1 MNYSEN
7 SQLLLR
13 LLDIGRQMAETQALE
28 PLLVYAVDVALEL
41 LNGQYG
47 FIVLATIDDYLHFQ
61 VARDNKGNNIPNP
74 ETQVSRTILYRA
86 MDTREHVLT
95 ASAISDSKFGGAT
108 SVSALELKSVLC
120 VPLIS
125 QGDVIGAIY
134 LENRSEHDIFHV
146 GDVQPLQYL
155 ASHAAVC
162 IQNALLNAELERV
175 SLNHIREID
184 NMRDNDAVPR
194 ETVDMIVK
202 TERTRILRNFM
213 QNASHQFRTPL
224 SVINTSV
231 DILRR
236 KIDTEKYGEY
246 LDRKIRIQINVM
258 VRLVDSLNLLSKLDA
273 GIEDNYTLTPANLVL
288 IAHEI
293 RQVMQ
298 KHAHQKQ
305 IRFQHLIDEEDIVA
319 PVAQDYVR
327 QAIEQVLEN
336 SLQYTKSGDLI
347 TIQVVDNEDTASII
361 IKDTGMGVEQD
372 NLPKL
377 TTRFFRLDIAGTT
390 RGLGLG
396 LTITEKI
403 MQLHSGELIIDSEF
417 GQGTSVELIF
427 PKG

>member
-1 MNYSEN
+1 MSYTEN
-7 SQLLLR
+7 PQLLLR

-47 FIVLATIDDYLHFQ
+47 FIVLATMDDYLHFQ
-61 VARDNKGNNIPNP
+61 VARDSNGNNIPNP
-74 ETQVSRTILYRA
+74 ETQVSRTILYRT

-95 ASAISDSKFGGAT
+95 ASAISDSKFGEAK
-108 SVSALELKSVLC
+108 SVSMLGLKSVLC

-125 QGDVIGAIY
+125 QEDVIGAIY
-134 LENRSEHDIFHV
+134 LENRSEYNLFQSV
-146 GDVQPLQYL
+146 DVQPLQYL

-175 SLNHIREID
+175 SINHIREIG
-184 NMRDNDAVPR
+184 NMRDDDTVPR

-246 LDRKIRIQINVM
+246 LDRIRIQINVM

-273 GIEDNYTLTPANLVL
+273 GIEDKYTLTPANLVL

-298 KHAHQKQ
+298 KHAYQKQ
-305 IRFQHLIDEEDIVA
+305 IRFQHLIDEEDIIV

-336 SLQYTKSGDLI
+336 SLQYTTSGDLI
-347 TIQVVDNEDTASII
+347 TIQVVDNEETASII
-361 IKDTGMGVEQD
+361 IKDTGMGIEQD
-372 NLPKL
+372 NLSKL
-377 TTRFFRLDIAGTT
+377 TTRFFRIDVAGTT

-403 MQLHSGELIIDSEF
+403 MQLHRGELVIESEF